1 MRYFPKIQ
9 NRPTPVRKP
18 AVKPSGVLEEVANM
32 PRKRRETAVLFADI
46 ANSSQLY
53 ENLGDSRALE
63 IVSDCF
69 ARLSGVAERH
79 QGSVVKTI
87 GDAVLCTFP
96 TAVSAV
102 LAALNMQQALQG
114 LTLPGVTA
122 SNTPCIYIAIHTGP
136 VMRFREDIFGE
147 TVNLA
152 SRLMTLAKPRQILI
166 SESTLENLD
175 TSLRTSVR
183 FVGIDR
189 VKGISEA
196 LKIYE
201 YLWEVN
207 DATLLLNRKTPMS
220 ARPAKLELKYGRQRR
235 VVDEHH
241 PHLTLGRQG
250 HNDMIVDYVR
260 VSRSHARIELRHQ
273 RFILID
279 HSSNGSFVDLTDGSG
294 IFVRKDETLLTGR
307 GTISLGRKATPG
319 SPGAIE
325 FSIKN

>member
-1 MRYFPKIQ
+1 
-9 NRPTPVRKP
+9 
-18 AVKPSGVLEEVANM
+18 M
-32 PRKRRETAVLFADI
+32 PRKRRDTAVLFADI
-46 ANSSQLY
+46 ADSSQLY
-53 ENLGDSRALE
+53 DTLGDTRALE

-87 GDAVLCTFP
+87 GDAVLCAFP

-102 LAALNMQQALQG
+102 LAALNMQQALKG
-114 LTLPGVTA
+114 LTLPEVA
-122 SNTPCIYIAIHTGP
+122 IPNAPCIYIGIHTGP
-136 VMRFREDIFGE
+136 VTRFRNDIFGE

-152 SRLMTLAKPRQILI
+152 SRLMALAKPRQILI

-207 DATLLLNRKTPMS
+207 DATLLLNRQTPLS
-220 ARPAKLELKYGRQRR
+220 ARPAKLELEYGQQRR
-235 VVDEHH
+235 VVDEQH
-241 PHLTLGRQG
+241 PHLTLGRQK
-250 HNDMIVDYVR
+250 HNDMIIDYVR
-260 VSRSHARIELRHQ
+260 VSRSHARIECRHQ
-273 RFILID
+273 RFVLID
-279 HSSNGSFVDLTDGSG
+279 HSSNGSFVDFSDGSSV
-294 IFVRKDETLLTGR
+294 FVRKEETLLTGQ

-319 SPGAIE
+319 SPGAIA